1 MLTLHLEVGLSVF
14 GPLNFVVI
22 AVLSRIE
29 DRRKLVLLRSAME
42 KFVELLHFMKLTK
55 EEWEAVTGT
64 DMSLIL
70 PSDGIIETDI
80 ESSLND
86 TGKEKSEGTIERTD
100 TTSETQ
106 QPLTG
111 KEKDVP
117 VFQCRI
123 SSRQRKLSL
132 DEYRKA
138 FLQVPRIEDRK
149 PVLVSGEVRDRLD
162 KFVRRLGGRKMS
174 VSGLLENIARQH
186 LEIYSEDFEQ
196 WRKL

>member
-1 MLTLHLEVGLSVF
+1 MVT
-14 GPLNFVVI
+14 
-22 AVLSRIE
+22 
-29 DRRKLVLLRSAME
+29 K
-42 KFVELLHFMKLTK
+42 KKLTK
-55 EEWEAVTGT
+55 EEWEAMTGT
-64 DMSLIL
+64 DMSFIL
-70 PSDGIIETDI
+70 PSDGDIETAL

-86 TGKEKSEGTIERTD
+86 TGEKKSVGTAEQTD
-100 TTSETQ
+100 TPSETR
-106 QPLTG
+106 QPPTG
-111 KEKDVP
+111 REESVP
-117 VFQCRI
+117 ASQRRI

-149 PVLVSGEVRDRLD
+149 PVFISGEVRDRLD
-162 KFVRRLGGRKMS
+162 EFVRRLGGRKMS

>member
-1 MLTLHLEVGLSVF
+1 M
-14 GPLNFVVI
+14 
-22 AVLSRIE
+22 
-29 DRRKLVLLRSAME
+29 
-42 KFVELLHFMKLTK
+42 TK
-55 EEWEAVTGT
+55 EEWEAMTGT
-64 DMSLIL
+64 DMSFIL
-70 PSDGIIETDI
+70 PSDGGIETAL

-86 TGKEKSEGTIERTD
+86 TGEKKSVGTIEQTD
-100 TTSETQ
+100 TPSETR
-106 QPLTG
+106 QPPTG
-111 KEKDVP
+111 REESVP
-117 VFQCRI
+117 ASQRRI

-149 PVLVSGEVRDRLD
+149 PVFVSGEVRDRLD
-162 KFVRRLGGRKMS
+162 EFVRRLGGRKMS

>member
-1 MLTLHLEVGLSVF
+1 
-14 GPLNFVVI
+14 
-22 AVLSRIE
+22 
-29 DRRKLVLLRSAME
+29 ME

>member
-1 MLTLHLEVGLSVF
+1 MVT
-14 GPLNFVVI
+14 
-22 AVLSRIE
+22 
-29 DRRKLVLLRSAME
+29 K
-42 KFVELLHFMKLTK
+42 KKLTK
-55 EEWEAVTGT
+55 EEWEAMTGT
-64 DMSLIL
+64 DMSFIL
-70 PSDGIIETDI
+70 PSNGGIETAL

-86 TGKEKSEGTIERTD
+86 IGEKKSVGTVEQTD
-100 TTSETQ
+100 TPSETR
-106 QPLTG
+106 QPPTG
-111 KEKDVP
+111 REESVP
-117 VFQCRI
+117 ASQRRI

-149 PVLVSGEVRDRLD
+149 PVFVSGEVRDRLD
-162 KFVRRLGGRKMS
+162 EFVRRLGGRKMS

>member
-1 MLTLHLEVGLSVF
+1 MATKK
-14 GPLNFVVI
+14 N
-22 AVLSRIE
+22 
-29 DRRKLVLLRSAME
+29 
-42 KFVELLHFMKLTK
+42 LTK
-55 EEWEAVTGT
+55 EEWEAMTGT

-70 PSDGIIETDI
+70 PSDGSIETAR

-86 TGKEKSEGTIERTD
+86 TGKEKLEGTVERTD
-100 TTSETQ
+100 TPYENQ
-106 QPLTG
+106 QPSTG
-111 KEKDVP
+111 KEKDVLSS
-117 VFQCRI
+117 QRRI

-138 FLQVPRIEDRK
+138 FLHVPRIEDRK
-149 PVLVSGEVRDRLD
+149 PVFVSGEVRDRLD
-162 KFVRRLGGRKMS
+162 EFVRRLGGRKMS